1 MLSLLPKPKA
11 PGNSAQRC
19 WILGNPIQSWTP
31 NVEIWEKTTCPSV
44 GYIILNMK
52 KYKLREVS
60 HLLKVTEL
68 THDEAG
74 I

>member
-1 MLSLLPKPKA
+1 M
-11 PGNSAQRC
+11 GIC
-19 WILGNPIQSWTP
+19 
-31 NVEIWEKTTCPSV
+31 EKTTCPSV